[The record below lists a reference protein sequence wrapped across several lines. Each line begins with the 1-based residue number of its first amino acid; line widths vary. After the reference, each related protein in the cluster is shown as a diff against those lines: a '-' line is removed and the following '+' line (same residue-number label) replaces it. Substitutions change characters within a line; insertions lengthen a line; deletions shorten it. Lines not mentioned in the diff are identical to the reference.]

1 MSLHS
6 TALQTAI
13 YSLLSADSTLDG
25 LVGNNRIYDEVPQNS
40 AYPYVVIGEETTIDA
55 GTKDKDAQE
64 FTQTIHIWSR
74 YRGSKQTKE
83 IAQRIYTLL
92 HNVAISV
99 SGASFVNSRNEFF
112 TILLDD
118 DGLTRHGV
126 MRFRVVIFD
135 S

>member
-13 YSLLSADSTLDG
+13 YTLLSGDSTLDG

-55 GTKDKDAQE
+55 STKDKDAQE

>member
-74 YRGSKQTKE
+74 YRGSKQTKD

>member
-6 TALQTAI
+6 KALQTAI
-13 YSLLSADSTLDG
+13 FSLLSGDSTLDG
-25 LVGNNRIYDEVPQNS
+25 LIGNNRIYDEVPQNS
-40 AYPYVVIGEETTIDA
+40 AYPYVVIGEETTIDN
-55 GTKDKDAQE
+55 GTKDRDGQE
-64 FTQTIHIWSR
+64 FTLTIHIWSR
-74 YRGSKQTKE
+74 YRGGKQTKE
-83 IAQRIYTLL
+83 IAERLYTLL
-92 HNVAISV
+92 HNTDISV
-99 SGASFVNSRNEFF
+99 SGASFANSRNEFF

>member
-13 YSLLSADSTLDG
+13 FSLLSGDSTLDG
-25 LVGNNRIYDEVPQNS
+25 LIGNNRIYDEVPQNS